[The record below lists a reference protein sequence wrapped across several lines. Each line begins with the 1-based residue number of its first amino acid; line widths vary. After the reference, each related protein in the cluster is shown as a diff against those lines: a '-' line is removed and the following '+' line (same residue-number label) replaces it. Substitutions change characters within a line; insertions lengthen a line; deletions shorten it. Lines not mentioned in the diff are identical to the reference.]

1 MKHVNPRVWS
11 EGTTAADFGTNLPS
25 VLHLDLE
32 TFSTVPLRYGTHA
45 YAEAAEIM
53 VAAWAEDDGPVTVE
67 DYTDGDMPSER
78 LWALLTNPAV
88 EVCIQN
94 SHFDRTVIAHAWGY
108 QLDVRRVHDTMVQ
121 AMAHSLPG
129 SLDKLCEIMG
139 VPLDLAKHKDGKAL
153 IRLFC
158 VPQPKNF
165 KIRRATKHTHPEKWQ
180 QFLAYAGSDILAMRE
195 LRKRM
200 PVWNYRDT
208 NDGHRELSLW
218 RLDQDINDRGFLA
231 DVELAQGALRA
242 ADAEGAALKRQIA
255 EETGGLVTSATK
267 RDEMLAY
274 LLSEH
279 GVELPDMKKDTLERR
294 LADPEVPDAVKQLI
308 QIRLAATTTSTAK
321 YKAVMR
327 SVSADGRLRN
337 TLAFVGALRTGRWSG
352 RLFQPQNLPRPM
364 LKQAMIMAVI
374 EAAKAGC
381 LDLIDCEIMAGLRD
395 ALRGMIIA
403 EPGRKIASSDLKNIE
418 GRTAAW
424 LAGEDWKLDAFAGID
439 ADPTL
444 PDMYCMAYA
453 ASFGVTPE
461 SVMADYK
468 AGGEQRQ
475 VGKVQ
480 ELALGYEGGV
490 GAFLSF
496 AAVYRLDLED
506 MARRAYKTLPE
517 AVRTQAE
524 IMLDWRKKKRL
535 TTFGLSDKAF
545 VVCESFK
552 ILWRKAHPAIST
564 YWKELDE
571 AAKEAVRNPGRV
583 VQARRLKFIRKGA
596 WLRMILPSGRAL
608 CYPSPQ
614 IKTQR
619 GKETLTYKGVNQ
631 YTRKWTRISTY
642 GGKLFENACQ
652 AVARDVMAHN
662 MPAIEA
668 AGFRIILTVHDDVI
682 TEPLDKPELSSD
694 YLSSLLATN
703 PPWMPGCPLAAD
715 GFEAQR
721 YRK

>member
-1 MKHVNPRVWS
+1 MKH
-11 EGTTAADFGTNLPS
+11 AARAEFANAAPIPERLY
-25 VLHLDLE
+25 LDTE
-32 TFSTVPLRYGTHA
+32 TFSTVPLRYGAHA

-53 VAAWAEDDGPVTVE
+53 IATWAEDDGPVHTE
-67 DYTDGDMPSER
+67 DYTDGDLPSDR
-78 LWALLTNPAV
+78 LWELLTDPRV
-88 EVCIQN
+88 EVVLQN

-108 QLDVRRVHDTMVQ
+108 QLDVRRVHDTMVR

-129 SLDKLCEIMG
+129 SLDKQCEIMG
-139 VPLDLAKHKDGKAL
+139 VPLDLAKHKSGKAL

-165 KIRRATKHTHPEKWQ
+165 KIRRATKYTHPEKWAE
-180 QFLAYAGSDILAMRE
+180 FLDYAGSDILAMRE
-195 LRKRM
+195 MYKRL
-200 PVWNYRDT
+200 PNWNYRDT

-218 RLDQDINDRGFLA
+218 RLDQDINDRGFQA
-231 DVELAQGALRA
+231 DVELAESALRA
-242 ADAEGAALKRQIA
+242 ADLENAELKRQVA
-255 EETGGLVTSATK
+255 QETGGLVTSATK

-274 LLSEH
+274 LLVEH

-294 LADPEVPDAVKQLI
+294 LADPEIPDAVKQLI

-321 YKAVMR
+321 YKAVVR

-364 LKQAMIMAVI
+364 LKQPMIEAVI
-374 EAAKAGC
+374 AAAKAGC

-403 EPGRKIASSDLKNIE
+403 AEGRKIVSSDLKNIE
-418 GRTAAW
+418 GRVAAW
-424 LAGEDWKLDAFAGID
+424 LAGEDWKLEAFAEID
-439 ADPTL
+439 GDPSL
-444 PDMYCMAYA
+444 PDMYCRAYA
-453 ASFGVTPE
+453 QSFNVSPE
-461 SVMADYK
+461 SVMFDYK

-506 MARRAYKTLPE
+506 MARRAYATLPE

-524 IMLDWRKKKRL
+524 IMLDWRKRKRL
-535 TTFGLSDKAF
+535 TTYGLSDKAF

-552 ILWRKAHPAIST
+552 ALWRKAHPAIST
-564 YWKELDE
+564 YWKELDD
-571 AAKEAVRNPGRV
+571 AAKEAVRNPGRAV
-583 VQARRLKFIRKGA
+583 YARKLKFIRKGA

-608 CYPSPQ
+608 CYPAPQ
-614 IKTQR
+614 IKSVK
-619 GKETLTYKGVNQ
+619 GKETLSYKGVNQ

-682 TEPLDKPELSSD
+682 TEPLDKAELTSD